1 MEGTDEPVIH
11 RIEDCMR
18 VSRVLSSIAGK
29 WSVLVVMMLREKSR
43 RFSELKRGVD
53 GISQRMLT
61 RTLRNL
67 ERDGLII
74 RTVTPSVPP
83 RVDYELTELGHS
95 LAEPI
100 QAVGLWA
107 FHHLTEI
114 ESAQARYE
122 AETRKNPES

>member
-1 MEGTDEPVIH
+1 MEETGPVIH
-11 RIEDCMR
+11 RMDDCMR

-29 WSVLVVMMLREKSR
+29 WSVLVVMLLREQPR

-67 ERDGLII
+67 ERDGLVT

-107 FHHLTEI
+107 FRHLAQI
-114 ESAQARYE
+114 ETAQACYD
-122 AETRKNPES
+122 AKAQKTP